1 MKINKNI
8 IKELNDYLD
17 EFNLTEI
24 EYTEK
29 DVKVKVSRSRASK
42 KYETSITN
50 NENIIKTEKV
60 LTDDT
65 KKITSPIIGTAY
77 LAPEPGGK
85 KFIEVGQKIKKG
97 DTVMIVEA
105 MKTMN
110 HVPSPVDGLV
120 KEISVE
126 DGQPVEFGTDY
137 CNPRLK
143 LMFKKILI
151 ANRGEIAVRVIRAC
165 KEWGISTVAIHS
177 DVDRDSMHVRLA
189 DESICVGPHQPTLSY
204 LNIPAIM
211 SAIELTG
218 SEAVHPGYGFLS
230 ENFEFVKILEENN
243 IKFIGPSSH
252 LIKMMGDKI
261 EAKKVAKKYGL
272 PVIEGSDG
280 GINDIDEAK
289 KICEK
294 VGFPVLIKAS
304 GGGGGKGMKIVN
316 KIEDFKNL
324 FLTAKQEAKKFF
336 GNDEVYIEKFFQI
349 LDILKFKFFQEKR
362 TVHLHER
369 DCSVQRRHQKL
380 IEETPSPVLNE
391 SIRKDLFERT
401 VNMVSQIGY
410 EGAGTVEFIYED
422 GKFYFLEM
430 NTRVQV
436 EHPVTEMVTGIDI
449 IKEQIWIAY
458 SGETALKQT
467 DVNPRGHAIECRINA
482 EDPSNNFQPSPGKI
496 GMCHQPS
503 GFRTRVDGSIYQGYK
518 ITPYYD
524 SMVCKVITH
533 GRNREEAIQ
542 RMLRSLDE
550 FVIDGITTTIELH
563 KMLLNNKKFIN
574 SDFNVSWLDKEKYFN
589 YNIF

>member
-1 MKINKNI
+1 
-8 IKELNDYLD
+8 
-17 EFNLTEI
+17 
-24 EYTEK
+24 
-29 DVKVKVSRSRASK
+29 
-42 KYETSITN
+42 
-50 NENIIKTEKV
+50 
-60 LTDDT
+60 
-65 KKITSPIIGTAY
+65 
-77 LAPEPGGK
+77 
-85 KFIEVGQKIKKG
+85 
-97 DTVMIVEA
+97 
-105 MKTMN
+105 
-110 HVPSPVDGLV
+110 
-120 KEISVE
+120 
-126 DGQPVEFGTDY
+126 
-137 CNPRLK
+137 
-143 LMFKKILI
+143 MFKKILI
-151 ANRGEIAVRVIRAC
+151 ANRGEIAVRIIRAC
-165 KEWGISTVAIHS
+165 KEWGIGTVAIHS

-218 SEAVHPGYGFLS
+218 AEAVHPGYGFLS
-230 ENFEFVKILEENN
+230 ENFEFAKMLEENE
-243 IKFIGPSSH
+243 IKFIGPSAD

-261 EAKKVAKKYGL
+261 QAKKVAKEYGL
-272 PVIEGSDG
+272 PIIEGSDG
-280 GINDIDEAK
+280 GIKDINEAK

-294 VGFPVLIKAS
+294 IGFPVLIKAS

-316 KIEDFKNL
+316 KLEEFENL

-336 GNDEVYIEKFFQI
+336 GNDEVYIEKFFQNPRHI
-349 LDILKFKFFQEKR
+349 EVQVLSGKNR

-380 IEETPSPVLNE
+380 IEETPSPVLDDT
-391 SIRKDLFERT
+391 IRKDLFEKT
-401 VNMVSQIGY
+401 VNMVSKIGY

-422 GKFYFLEM
+422 RKFYFLEM

-449 IKEQIWIAY
+449 IKEQIWIAH
-458 SGETALKQT
+458 SGDTALKQS
-467 DVNPRGHAIECRINA
+467 DINPRGHAIECRINA

-563 KMLLNNKKFIN
+563 KILLKNKKFITSN
-574 SDFNVSWLDKEKYFN
+574 FNVSWLDKEKF
-589 YNIF
+589 I

>member
-1 MKINKNI
+1 
-8 IKELNDYLD
+8 
-17 EFNLTEI
+17 
-24 EYTEK
+24 
-29 DVKVKVSRSRASK
+29 
-42 KYETSITN
+42 
-50 NENIIKTEKV
+50 
-60 LTDDT
+60 
-65 KKITSPIIGTAY
+65 
-77 LAPEPGGK
+77 
-85 KFIEVGQKIKKG
+85 
-97 DTVMIVEA
+97 
-105 MKTMN
+105 
-110 HVPSPVDGLV
+110 
-120 KEISVE
+120 
-126 DGQPVEFGTDY
+126 
-137 CNPRLK
+137 
-143 LMFKKILI
+143 MFKKILI
-151 ANRGEIAVRVIRAC
+151 ANRGEIAVRIIRAC

-177 DVDRDSMHVRLA
+177 DVDRESMHVRLA
-189 DESICVGPHQPTLSY
+189 DESICIGPHQPTFSY

-218 SEAVHPGYGFLS
+218 AEAVHPGYGFLS
-230 ENFEFVKILEENN
+230 ENFEFAKMLEENN
-243 IKFIGPSSH
+243 IKFIGPSSS

-261 EAKKVAKKYGL
+261 EAKRVAKEYGL
-272 PVIEGSDG
+272 PIIEGSDG
-280 GINDIDEAK
+280 GIKDINEAK

-316 KIEDFKNL
+316 KLEEFENL

-336 GNDEVYIEKFFQI
+336 GNDEVYIEKFFQNPRHI
-349 LDILKFKFFQEKR
+349 EVQVLSGKNR

-380 IEETPSPVLNE
+380 IEETPSPVLNDAV
-391 SIRKDLFERT
+391 RKDLFEKT
-401 VNMVSQIGY
+401 VNMVSKIGY

-449 IKEQIWIAY
+449 IKEQIWIAF
-458 SGETALKQT
+458 SGDTALKQS
-467 DVNPRGHAIECRINA
+467 DINPRGHAIECRINA

-563 KMLLNNKKFIN
+563 KVLLNNKKFIT
-574 SDFNVSWLDKEKYFN
+574 SDFNVSWLDKEKV
-589 YNIF
+589 I

>member
-1 MKINKNI
+1 
-8 IKELNDYLD
+8 
-17 EFNLTEI
+17 
-24 EYTEK
+24 
-29 DVKVKVSRSRASK
+29 
-42 KYETSITN
+42 
-50 NENIIKTEKV
+50 
-60 LTDDT
+60 
-65 KKITSPIIGTAY
+65 
-77 LAPEPGGK
+77 
-85 KFIEVGQKIKKG
+85 
-97 DTVMIVEA
+97 
-105 MKTMN
+105 
-110 HVPSPVDGLV
+110 
-120 KEISVE
+120 
-126 DGQPVEFGTDY
+126 
-137 CNPRLK
+137 
-143 LMFKKILI
+143 MFKKILI
-151 ANRGEIAVRVIRAC
+151 ANRGEIAVRIIRAC

-177 DVDRDSMHVRLA
+177 DVDRESMHVRLA
-189 DESICVGPHQPTLSY
+189 DESICIGPHQPTFSY

-218 SEAVHPGYGFLS
+218 AEAVHPGYGFLS
-230 ENFEFVKILEENN
+230 ENFEFAKMLEENN
-243 IKFIGPSSH
+243 IKFIGPSSS

-261 EAKKVAKKYGL
+261 EAKRVAKEYGL
-272 PVIEGSDG
+272 PIIEGSDG
-280 GINDIDEAK
+280 GIKDINEAK

-316 KIEDFKNL
+316 KLEEFENL

-336 GNDEVYIEKFFQI
+336 GNDEVYIEKFFQNPRHI
-349 LDILKFKFFQEKR
+349 EVQVLSGKNR

-380 IEETPSPVLNE
+380 IEETPSPVLNDAV
-391 SIRKDLFERT
+391 RKDLFEKT
-401 VNMVSQIGY
+401 VNMVSKIGY
-410 EGAGTVEFIYED
+410 EGAGTVEFIYEN

-449 IKEQIWIAY
+449 IKEQIWIAF
-458 SGETALKQT
+458 SGDTALKQS
-467 DVNPRGHAIECRINA
+467 DINPRGHAIECRINA

-563 KMLLNNKKFIN
+563 KVLLNNKKFIT
-574 SDFNVSWLDKEKYFN
+574 SDFNVSWLDKEKV
-589 YNIF
+589 I